1 MQPSEVCR
9 MPEARDLRGFLEI
22 AVESAQKAGRL
33 IRDNRGTLSLG
44 DIAVKQAFDFVTRVD
59 TESEALI
66 LDTIRKRFPD
76 HHFLAEESLHE
87 IETDDFRWI
96 IDPLD
101 GTTNYIHGFPFSAVS
116 IALQYKREIIIGV
129 VYDPFRNELFT
140 AVKGGGAFLDGKK
153 ITVSTVSQMAN
164 ALIATGFPFKR
175 KELIEHYL
183 TLFKNIFLEVSD
195 IRRAGSAA
203 LDLAY
208 IACGRF
214 DGFFEIGLGPWDC
227 AAGSLMIKEAGGV
240 ITNFGGGEDFL
251 STGNMVAG
259 NALIHAMLQDK
270 VKEVFAGII
279 DK

>member
-1 MQPSEVCR
+1 MQPSEVCG

-22 AVESAQKAGRL
+22 AVESVQKAGRL

-129 VYDPFRNELFT
+129 IYDPFRNELFT

-153 ITVSTVSQMAN
+153 ITVSTVSPMAN

-259 NALIHAMLQDK
+259 NALIHAVLQDK

>member
-1 MQPSEVCR
+1 MPDPS
-9 MPEARDLRGFLEI
+9 DLKEFLKI
-22 AVESAQKAGRL
+22 AVESAQRAGRL
-33 IRDNRGTLSLG
+33 IRDNRGTLAFG

-59 TESEALI
+59 SESEALI
-66 LDTIRKRFPD
+66 LSAIGKRFPD

-87 IETDDFRWI
+87 VETDDFRWI

-129 VYDPFRNELFT
+129 IYDPFRNELFT
-140 AVKGGGAFLDGKK
+140 AVKGSGVSLDGKK
-153 ITVSTVSQMAN
+153 ITASTVSQMAN

-175 KELIEHYL
+175 KDMTEYYL
-183 TLFKNIFLEVSD
+183 TLFKNIFLGVSD

-227 AAGSLMIKEAGGV
+227 AAGSLMIMEAGGA
-240 ITNFGGGEDFL
+240 ITNFGGGDDFL
-251 STGNMVAG
+251 STGNIVAG
-259 NALIHAMLQDK
+259 NALIHSVLLHK
-270 VKEVFAGII
+270 VQEVFEGIL

>member
-1 MQPSEVCR
+1 
-9 MPEARDLRGFLEI
+9 MPEAGELKEFLRI
-22 AVESAQKAGRL
+22 AVESAQRAGRL
-33 IRDNRGTLSLG
+33 IRDSRGTLTFG

-66 LDTIRKRFPD
+66 LSAIRKRFPN
-76 HHFLAEESLHE
+76 HKFLAEESLHE
-87 IETDDFRWI
+87 VETDDFRWI
-96 IDPLD
+96 VDPLD

-129 VYDPFRNELFT
+129 IYDPFRNELFT
-140 AVKGGGAFLDGKK
+140 AVKGSGAFLDGKR
-153 ITVSTVSQMAN
+153 IRASTVSQMAN

-175 KELIEHYL
+175 KNQTELYL
-183 TLFKNIFLEVSD
+183 TLFKNIFLGVSD

-214 DGFFEIGLGPWDC
+214 DGFFEIGLGPWDS
-227 AAGSLMIKEAGGV
+227 AAGSLLIKEARGV
-240 ITNFGGGEDFL
+240 ITDFGGGDDFL
-251 STGNMVAG
+251 STGNIVAG
-259 NALIHAMLQDK
+259 NALIHSFLQDK
-270 VKEVFAGII
+270 VKGVFEGIL

>member
-1 MQPSEVCR
+1 MQLSEDFR
-9 MPEARDLRGFLEI
+9 MPEANNLIGFLEI
-22 AVESAQKAGRL
+22 AVESAQRAGKL
-33 IRDNRGTLSLG
+33 IRDNRGTLAFG

-66 LDTIRKRFPD
+66 LSAIGKRFPN
-76 HHFLAEESLHE
+76 HKFLAEESMHE
-87 IETDDFRWI
+87 VETDDFRWI
-96 IDPLD
+96 VDPLD

-129 VYDPFRNELFT
+129 IYDPFRNELFT
-140 AVKGGGAFLDGKK
+140 AAKGSGAFLNGKR
-153 ITVSTVSQMAN
+153 ITASTVSQMAN

-175 KELIEHYL
+175 KNQTEPYL
-183 TLFKNIFLEVSD
+183 TLFKNIFLGVSD

-227 AAGSLMIKEAGGV
+227 AAGSLLIKEASGV
-240 ITNFGGGEDFL
+240 ITDFGGGDDFL
-251 STGNMVAG
+251 STGNIVAG
-259 NALIHAMLQDK
+259 NVLIHSVLQDK
-270 VKEVFAGII
+270 VKEVFEGIL

>member
-1 MQPSEVCR
+1 MQLSEDFR
-9 MPEARDLRGFLEI
+9 MPEANNLIGFLEI

-33 IRDNRGTLSLG
+33 IRDNRGTLLLG
-44 DIAVKQAFDFVTRVD
+44 DIAAKQAFDFVTRVD

-66 LDTIRKRFPD
+66 LNTIRKRFPD

-87 IETDDFRWI
+87 VETDDFRWI
-96 IDPLD
+96 VDPLD

-116 IALQYKREIIIGV
+116 IALQYKREIIVGV
-129 VYDPFRNELFT
+129 IYDPFTNELFT
-140 AVKGGGAFLDGKK
+140 AVKGEGAFLNDEK
-153 ITVSTVSQMAN
+153 ISVSSVSQMAN

-175 KELIEHYL
+175 KDLIEHYL
-183 TLFKNIFLEVSD
+183 TLFKNIFLGVSD

-227 AAGSLMIKEAGGV
+227 AAGSLMIKESGGV
-240 ITNFGGGEDFL
+240 ITTFGGGEDFL
-251 STGNMVAG
+251 STGNIIAG
-259 NALIHAMLQDK
+259 NALIHAVLQDK
-270 VKEVFAGII
+270 VHEVFAGIL
-279 DK
+279 DR

>member
-1 MQPSEVCR
+1 MPDPS
-9 MPEARDLRGFLEI
+9 DLKEFLKI
-22 AVESAQKAGRL
+22 AVESAQRAGRL
-33 IRDNRGTLSLG
+33 IRDNRGTLAFG

-59 TESEALI
+59 SESEALI
-66 LDTIRKRFPD
+66 LSAIGKRFPD

-87 IETDDFRWI
+87 VETDDFRWI

-129 VYDPFRNELFT
+129 IYDPFRNELFT
-140 AVKGGGAFLDGKK
+140 AVKGSGVSLDGKK
-153 ITVSTVSQMAN
+153 ITASTVSQMAN

-175 KELIEHYL
+175 KDMTEYYL
-183 TLFKNIFLEVSD
+183 TLFKNIFLGVSD

-227 AAGSLMIKEAGGV
+227 AAGSLMIMEAGGA
-240 ITNFGGGEDFL
+240 ITNFGGGDDFL
-251 STGNMVAG
+251 STGNIVAG
-259 NALIHAMLQDK
+259 NALIHSVLLHQ
-270 VKEVFAGII
+270 VQEVFEGIL

>member
-1 MQPSEVCR
+1 
-9 MPEARDLRGFLEI
+9 MPEASDLKEFLKI
-22 AVESAQKAGRL
+22 AVESAQRAGRL
-33 IRDNRGTLSLG
+33 IRDNRGTLAFG

-59 TESEALI
+59 SESEALI
-66 LDTIRKRFPD
+66 LSAIGKRFPD

-87 IETDDFRWI
+87 VETDDFRWI

-129 VYDPFRNELFT
+129 IYDPFRNELFT
-140 AVKGGGAFLDGKK
+140 AVKGSGVSLDGKR
-153 ITVSTVSQMAN
+153 ITASTVSQMAN

-175 KELIEHYL
+175 KDLTEHYL
-183 TLFKNIFLEVSD
+183 TLFKNIFLGVSD

-227 AAGSLMIKEAGGV
+227 AAGSLMIMEAGGV
-240 ITNFGGGEDFL
+240 ITNFGGGDDFL
-251 STGNMVAG
+251 STGNIVAG
-259 NALIHAMLQDK
+259 NALIHSVLLDK
-270 VKEVFAGII
+270 VKEVFEGIM

>member
-22 AVESAQKAGRL
+22 AVESVQKAGRL

-129 VYDPFRNELFT
+129 IYDPFRNELFT

-153 ITVSTVSQMAN
+153 ITVSTVSPMAN

-259 NALIHAMLQDK
+259 NALIHAVLQDK